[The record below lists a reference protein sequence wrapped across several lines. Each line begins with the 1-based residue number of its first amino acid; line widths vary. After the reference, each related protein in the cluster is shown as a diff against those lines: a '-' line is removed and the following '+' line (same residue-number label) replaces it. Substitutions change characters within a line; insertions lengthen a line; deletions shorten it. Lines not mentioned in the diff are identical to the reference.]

1 MGLPLRH
8 SPWIQILT
16 MKQILVWLLLSQAFQ
31 QYCFGQT
38 SRFDSIIKKQ
48 ISTKEELRKIQPNHF
63 LIQPIGDAGNIG
75 VFNGK
80 QRLILIDNQL
90 GVLAPKIKQQLKS
103 ITPRKPSLI
112 INTHF
117 HYEHTNGNLVFGSEL
132 IPIVAHENTR
142 IRMEKDRLLSAPIA
156 VVQKAYPTKG
166 LPIITFVER
175 MQLHDENETIEL
187 THVKKAHTDG
197 DIIIQFKNA
206 NIFYTGDLFVR
217 NGVPYIDENNGGDI
231 YGVIIA
237 VNYLI
242 NVANEASKIVPGHGD
257 VCGMKELREY
267 RDMLTTIRNKTI
279 SLAREKKNEE
289 EIITSMLEFIKTN
302 DSYVNK
308 KVFTLHT
315 LRMVQKHERL

>member
-1 MGLPLRH
+1 
-8 SPWIQILT
+8 
-16 MKQILVWLLLSQAFQ
+16 MKQLFFWLLFTTIFL

-48 ISTKEELRKIQPNHF
+48 ISTKEVLHKIQSNHF
-63 LIQPIGDAGNIG
+63 LIQPTGDAGNIG

-103 ITPRKPSLI
+103 ITSRKPSLI

-117 HYEHTNGNLVFGSEL
+117 HYEHTNGNLVFGSES

-142 IRMEKDRLLSAPIA
+142 IRMEKDRLLSAPVSVI
-156 VVQKAYPTKG
+156 QKAYPTKG
-166 LPIITFVER
+166 LPTITFIER
-175 MQLHDENETIEL
+175 MQLYDDNETIEL

-206 NIFYTGDLFVR
+206 NVFYTGDLFVR
-217 NGVPYIDENNGGDI
+217 NALPFIDENNGGDI
-231 YGVIIA
+231 YGMIQA

-242 NVANEASKIVPGHGD
+242 NIANEGSKIVPGHGD
-257 VCGMKELREY
+257 VCGLKELREY

-279 SLAREKKNEE
+279 SLAREKKTEE
-289 EIITSMLEFIKTN
+289 EIITGIEKLINVN
-302 DSYVNK
+302 DSRENK
-308 KVFTLHT
+308 KIFILHT
-315 LRMVQKHERL
+315 LHMVQKHERL

>member
-1 MGLPLRH
+1 
-8 SPWIQILT
+8 
-16 MKQILVWLLLSQAFQ
+16 MKQIFVWLLLTQVVQ

-38 SRFDSIIKKQ
+38 TRFDSIAKRQ
-48 ISTKEELRKIQPNHF
+48 ISTRLELRNIQPNHF
-63 LIQPIGDAGNIG
+63 LIQQTGDAGNIG

-80 QRLILIDNQL
+80 QRLILIDNQWS
-90 GVLAPKIKQQLKS
+90 VLAPKIKQQLKK

-112 INTHF
+112 INTDF
-117 HYEHTNGNLVFGSEL
+117 HYEHTNGNLAFGSEL

-142 IRMEKDRLLSAPIA
+142 IRMEKDRLLSPPASLI
-156 VVQKAYPTKG
+156 QKAYPIKA
-166 LPIITFVER
+166 LPTITFIER
-175 MQLHDENETIEL
+175 MQLYDENEIIEL

-242 NVANEASKIVPGHGD
+242 NVANEESKIVPGHGN
-257 VCGMKELREY
+257 VCGLKELREY
-267 RDMLTTIRNKTI
+267 RDMLTAIRNKTI
-279 SLAREKKNEE
+279 ALAREKKTEE
-289 EIITSMLEFIKTN
+289 EIITSIEGLIKVN
-302 DSYVNK
+302 DSTANK
-308 KVFTLHT
+308 KIFILHT
-315 LRMVQKHERL
+315 LHMVQKHEKI